1 MEVQASSEAT
11 APLPIRQPT
20 GSNVGQFKQQAYPV
34 ISKRPEHLRMNLWP
48 LVQLRA
54 FLCFLYFLYM
64 DTWGEESSPPSLPF
78 AIYSPSHLMSMC
90 LSLSLRNCYSSSH
103 PKTSERILRWFLA
116 LYIKW
121 IIRIGPFFGLS
132 TFFTWFYHKRNIKQN
147 KKKTLFANV
156 QMSWWSAQD
165 DQVMLR
171 NCFQWDAF
179 EFYSISESWIAF
191 QLLNNCTNHCGLQN
205 ERRLWEFRS
214 VEIRNL
220 T

>member
-20 GSNVGQFKQQAYPV
+20 GSNVGQFKQQAYPM

-48 LVQLRA
+48 LDKLRV
-54 FLCFLYFLYM
+54 FLCFDYFFNM
-64 DTWGEESSPPSLPF
+64 DIWVEESSPPSLPY
-78 AIYSPSHLMSMC
+78 AIYSPSHLMSMS

-116 LYIKW
+116 LHIKW

-132 TFFTWFYHKRNIKQN
+132 TFFTWFYHKRNIRQSRL
-147 KKKTLFANV
+147 KKTLFANV
-156 QMSWWSAQD
+156 QMSWWSLQD

-171 NCFQWDAF
+171 NCFQWDALSF
-179 EFYSISESWIAF
+179 TVFPRKAES
-191 QLLNNCTNHCGLQN
+191 L
-205 ERRLWEFRS
+205 S
-214 VEIRNL
+214 SY
-220 T
+220 